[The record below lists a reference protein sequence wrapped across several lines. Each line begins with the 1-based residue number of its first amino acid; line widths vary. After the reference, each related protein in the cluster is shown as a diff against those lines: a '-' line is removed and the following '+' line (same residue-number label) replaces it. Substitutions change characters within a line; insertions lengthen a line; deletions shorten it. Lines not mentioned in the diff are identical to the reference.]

1 MSDRGQ
7 TPAAERSRSIIGAMK
22 TAGARFAGALRP
34 NLARAI
40 AAAAVCFV
48 IAVGAAV
55 AVDVRLDRH
64 WGLRGVALLLALL
77 CAGIL
82 VADGGRTVR
91 RAVGFF
97 GVLLWGLVVPVSTTS
112 WSTPPEVDFALA
124 VADYAKAT
132 AIKEARSVVEV
143 EDVRTAAQARG
154 GAVGTLKTERN
165 PEVQGASAYPLI
177 LRPQASQGRPRVCL
191 SFVRG
196 LDAKIRS
203 C

>member
-1 MSDRGQ
+1 
-7 TPAAERSRSIIGAMK
+7 MK
-22 TAGARFAGALRP
+22 IAGARLAGAVRP

-40 AAAAVCFV
+40 TAAAVCLV

-55 AVDVRLDRH
+55 AVDVRLDRQ
-64 WGLRGVALLLALL
+64 WGLRGVALLLALF

-82 VADGGRTVR
+82 VADRGRTLR
-91 RAVGFF
+91 RAIGFF
-97 GVLLWGLVVPVSTTS
+97 GVLLWGLVVPLSTTS

-124 VADYAKAT
+124 VADDAKAA
-132 AIKEARSVVEV
+132 AIKQARSVVEV
-143 EDVRTAAQARG
+143 EDVRSAALAKG

-165 PEVQGASAYPLI
+165 PQVQGASAFPLI

-191 SFVRG
+191 SFVHG